1 MVSAGLRAVPLRV
14 LTGWVLSLNSGAL
27 MVTVKVVLIPPTEL
41 LELLCATL
49 LCTTLLC
56 TELESALLS
65 DEALDDDCGTS
76 LAVDDSATEETG
88 AELLFVILEEDAG
101 ETEAGTELLSPGL
114 DDDAGLE
121 DAGIDDIDV
130 AAEDDTS
137 AEDATELARTEEV
150 TTLLDADD
158 AGLLSPP
165 LLPPQA
171 TKLITMA
178 EINPC

>member
-41 LELLCATL
+41 LELLCA
-49 LCTTLLC
+49 TLLC